1 VAALDDR
8 ITETLNRLLDSVR
21 GQLESEL
28 GSYRDELIRTANEA
42 TAQVAIDAAAQ
53 ATAEARLEAEREL
66 TEVRDTSAR
75 TADEQRSHFTE
86 EIKSLQHQ
94 LDEAHSETAAAREQ
108 IESLTAELDE
118 ARKQLDLTR
127 DDVEATLRTIESSR
141 QESEATRLEVNRLAS
156 ELRNND
162 ERAAQAK
169 RLPDAVRA
177 LDEAATFGDVL
188 DMLANRAGCE
198 AGRAAVFLVKGSR
211 LRAWRTVG
219 FGFPSDSSRLDID
232 VSTSGPMAEAARS
245 ALGVS
250 LRAES
255 SVPEFART
263 DEPRASAAWPVS
275 VAGSV
280 VAVLYADGP
289 LADKS
294 EEPYWPAFLEVL
306 TRHAGRVLEAITVRQ
321 AAGLMTGKTTGFA
334 SSSVSRQSSGSM
346 Q

>member
-1 VAALDDR
+1 MAALDDR

-94 LDEAHSETAAAREQ
+94 LDEAHSETATAREQ

>member
-141 QESEATRLEVNRLAS
+141 QESEATRLR
-156 ELRNND
+156 
-162 ERAAQAK
+162 
-169 RLPDAVRA
+169 
-177 LDEAATFGDVL
+177 
-188 DMLANRAGCE
+188 
-198 AGRAAVFLVKGSR
+198 
-211 LRAWRTVG
+211 
-219 FGFPSDSSRLDID
+219 
-232 VSTSGPMAEAARS
+232 
-245 ALGVS
+245 
-250 LRAES
+250 
-255 SVPEFART
+255 
-263 DEPRASAAWPVS
+263 
-275 VAGSV
+275 
-280 VAVLYADGP
+280 
-289 LADKS
+289 
-294 EEPYWPAFLEVL
+294 
-306 TRHAGRVLEAITVRQ
+306 
-321 AAGLMTGKTTGFA
+321 
-334 SSSVSRQSSGSM
+334 
-346 Q
+346 

>member
-1 VAALDDR
+1 MAALDDR

>member
-1 VAALDDR
+1 VAALDDQ

-28 GSYRDELIRTANEA
+28 GSCRDELIRTANEA

-86 EIKSLQHQ
+86 EIESLQHQ
-94 LDEAHSETAAAREQ
+94 LDEARSETATAREQ
-108 IESLTAELDE
+108 VESLTAELDE

-127 DDVEATLRTIESSR
+127 DDVEATLRNIETSR